1 MPLSYLVTPYTL
13 TLSHDNPNAT
23 PSPLPRI
30 EHFLRLISPSD
41 FLVVVI
47 AGHGTGVV
55 KKVVREHLKTCRY
68 ATAHGPA
75 DFEQGGD
82 ALMVVALE

>member
-1 MPLSYLVTPYTL
+1 V
-13 TLSHDNPNAT
+13 
-23 PSPLPRI
+23 
-30 EHFLRLISPSD
+30 
-41 FLVVVI
+41 VVVI

-55 KKVVREHLKTCRY
+55 KKVVREHLKSCRY